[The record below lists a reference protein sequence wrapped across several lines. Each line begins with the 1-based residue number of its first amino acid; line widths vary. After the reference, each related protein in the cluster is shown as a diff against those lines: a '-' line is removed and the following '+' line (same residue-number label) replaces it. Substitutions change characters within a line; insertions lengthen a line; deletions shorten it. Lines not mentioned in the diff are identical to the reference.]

1 MLYIIIPTYNE
12 ADNIAK
18 LVQAIMA
25 QPLPPLRILI
35 VDDNS
40 PDGTG
45 QIADSLA
52 QKHPE
57 VVKVLHRPGKLGIG
71 SAYITGFKKAL
82 AEGAEFI
89 MEMDA
94 DFSHDPADIPRLVSE
109 VQSGFDFVIGSRRVK
124 GGEIVGW
131 GPGRKL
137 MSRGAM
143 DFSRIMLGLKTKD
156 VTAGFRCLSRSFLL
170 QLPLDEINSN
180 GYSFQEELIFY
191 AERMGAKIKEIPV
204 TFLDRRFGKS
214 KLSVGEIVKFF
225 YNILRLKWLEISGQF
240 NKIKNGK

>member
-12 ADNIAK
+12 AENIAK
-18 LVQAIMA
+18 LVKVIIS
-25 QPLPPLRILI
+25 QPLPPVKILI

-45 QIADSLA
+45 KIADDLA
-52 QKHPE
+52 KQYPQT
-57 VVKVLHRPGKLGIG
+57 VKVLHRPGKLGIG
-71 SAYITGFKKAL
+71 SAYITGFKMAL
-82 AEGAEFI
+82 ADGAEFI

-94 DFSHDPADIPRLVSE
+94 DFSHDPADIPRLVAE
-109 VQSGFDFVIGSRRVK
+109 VKSGLDFVIGSRRVE
-124 GGEIVGW
+124 GGQIIGW

-143 DFSRIMLGLKTKD
+143 DFSRIILGLKTKD
-156 VTAGFRCLSRSFLL
+156 VTAGFRCFSRNFLL
-170 QLPLDEINSN
+170 KLPLDKINSN

-191 AERMGAKIKEIPV
+191 AERMGANIKEVPV

-214 KLSVGEIVKFF
+214 KLSMGEVIKFF
-225 YNILRLKWLEISGQF
+225 YNILRLKWLDWQR
-240 NKIKNGK
+240 KNERK